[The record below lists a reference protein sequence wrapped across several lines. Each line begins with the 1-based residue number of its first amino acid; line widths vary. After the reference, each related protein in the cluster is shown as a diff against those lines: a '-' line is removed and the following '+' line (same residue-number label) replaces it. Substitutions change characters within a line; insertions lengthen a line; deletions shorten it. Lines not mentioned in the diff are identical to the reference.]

1 MKKTA
6 GILVVIM
13 FVSGFSGCQNKQQK
27 QTASGAYDLYE
38 AYLTVNEDI
47 LSVNDF
53 QFIDLADQYWINEL
67 NLTIDDMPNGYYI
80 YDPSEELLT
89 FTLTDETRYNFYD
102 TEAQFLSA
110 DDEDRLYT
118 TTNLDDFL
126 AKFDTDGNGDLGK
139 TPFEIQVL
147 ADGQVLSIR
156 EIFVN

>member
-1 MKKTA
+1 M
-6 GILVVIM
+6 
-13 FVSGFSGCQNKQQK
+13 
-27 QTASGAYDLYE
+27 
-38 AYLTVNEDI
+38 
-47 LSVNDF
+47 
-53 QFIDLADQYWINEL
+53 
-67 NLTIDDMPNGYYI
+67 
-80 YDPSEELLT
+80 T